1 MRYGVIM
8 AGGTGSRLWPLS
20 RESMPKQ
27 LLPMI
32 DGRSLLQLSYDRL
45 AALLPPERIYVCTA
59 AAHGDRVRRNLPQ
72 MPAENLLG
80 EPEGRDTANAVGLP
94 AAVLHKLDPEASFA
108 VVTADHV
115 IKPVDAFADALTKGF
130 DATDAHPGA
139 LVTFGIVPN
148 HGHTGLG
155 YIHRGQP
162 LAGVEGAYRVQA
174 FKEKPDKPTADRYV
188 ESGRYYWNS
197 GMFVWRAAAVLDQLK
212 RHLPASHAG
221 LTKIA
226 ADWGTPRQDE
236 TLKAVYPT
244 LPKISIDYAVME
256 PAARSTDGGGT
267 GGGSGG
273 GSGGG
278 TGGGSGGVLVV
289 EMPVDWLDV
298 GSWPALAETLDA
310 DGHDNATDAASLVA
324 LDSDGNIVVSRD
336 GDHLIAL
343 IGVSDMVVV
352 HTKDATLVCPKSEAQ
367 RVKEAVAEVKK
378 RFGGKYV

>member
-20 RESMPKQ
+20 REATPKQ
-27 LLPMI
+27 LLPLV

-45 AALLPPERIYVCTA
+45 AAMLPPERIYVCTG
-59 AAHGDRVRRNLPQ
+59 AAHGDAVRKNLPQ
-72 MPAENLLG
+72 MPAGNLLG

-94 AAVLHKLDPEASFA
+94 AAVLHKLDADASFA

-130 DATDAHPGA
+130 DAVDESPGA

-197 GMFVWRAAAVLDQLK
+197 GMFVWKAAAVLDQLK
-212 RHLPASHAG
+212 QHLPASHAG
-221 LTKIA
+221 LTKIGA
-226 ADWGTPRQDE
+226 AWGTAGQDA
-236 TLKAVYPT
+236 TLREVYPT

-256 PAARSTDGGGT
+256 PAARSTDAA
-267 GGGSGG
+267 
-273 GSGGG
+273 
-278 TGGGSGGVLVV
+278 GGVLVV

-298 GSWPALAETLDA
+298 GSWPALAETLDV
-310 DGHDNATDAASLVA
+310 DEHDNAVDAESVVA

-336 GDHLIAL
+336 GDHLVAL

-352 HTKDATLVCPKSEAQ
+352 RTKDATLVCPKSEAQ
-367 RVKEAVAEVKK
+367 RVKEVVAEVKK
-378 RFGGKYV
+378 RFGAKYV